1 MYFLDQLT
9 LSLGSSTARKWFEDQ
24 QSRCDESSLY
34 STHSSGG
41 QPSSSRSWSEELCD
55 CWADGVAESY
65 TRMRGRR
72 WSKRSEISTGCVDVS
87 EHCPSSHSHS
97 ERLAVQ
103 GLVLRLRRAERSSSF
118 SSSSSASSSSASASS
133 KSPTGYSRPHARD
146 RPRTST
152 QLVKEGFTS
161 PRQAMQAHSP
171 ERTSYSPDARRVE
184 RMLQAGGENAGLIFT
199 DAAHAVLHRCGSGAS
214 RF

>member
-1 MYFLDQLT
+1 LYFLDQLT

-41 QPSSSRSWSEELCD
+41 QPSISRSWSQDLGD

-65 TRMRGRR
+65 TRGRVRGRR
-72 WSKRSEISTGCVDVS
+72 WSEISTGCVDVS
-87 EHCPSSHSHS
+87 EHCPSSHSLS

-103 GLVLRLRRAERSSSF
+103 GLVLRLRRSERSF

-171 ERTSYSPDARRVE
+171 VRTSYSPDARRVE
-184 RMLQAGGENAGLIFT
+184 RMLQTGGENAGLIFT
-199 DAAHAVLHRCGSGAS
+199 DAAHAVLHRCGSGSA